1 MQEKSIKALIAM
13 AKGAGLG
20 LRLASKCPKCRQDG
34 FYLFEPGIRAIFEH
48 LHESPG
54 CIVSFP
60 NEEVFLKH
68 LLARRRKILFGIF
81 RVSVRR

>member
-1 MQEKSIKALIAM
+1 MRERSIKALITR
-13 AKGAGLG
+13 AKRAGQG
-20 LRLASKCPKCRQDG
+20 LLLASKCPECQQYG
-34 FYLFEPGIRAIFEH
+34 YYSFEPGIRATFEH
-48 LHESPG
+48 LPESPG